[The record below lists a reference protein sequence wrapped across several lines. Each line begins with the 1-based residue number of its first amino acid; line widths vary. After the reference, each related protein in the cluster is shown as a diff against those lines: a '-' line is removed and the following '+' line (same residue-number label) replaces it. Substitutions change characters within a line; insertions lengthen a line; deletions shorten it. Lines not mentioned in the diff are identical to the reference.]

1 MTARDN
7 SAAKPAEPAEYAEC
21 RVCQEF
27 ELAEAV
33 ARSQRDES
41 RATDCRVLR
50 RRHRAA
56 EHGEHAAPA
65 EHREPS

>member
-1 MTARDN
+1 MTARNN
-7 SAAKPAEPAEYAEC
+7 SIAEPAAC

-33 ARSQRDES
+33 ARSRRDES

-56 EHGEHAAPA
+56 EHGEHP

>member
-1 MTARDN
+1 MSPSSTTDCTT
-7 SAAKPAEPAEYAEC
+7 EC

-27 ELAEAV
+27 DLAEAV
-33 ARSQRDES
+33 ARQERDES

-56 EHGEHAAPA
+56 EHPDENGNDNGSGNRGGAA
-65 EHREPS
+65 